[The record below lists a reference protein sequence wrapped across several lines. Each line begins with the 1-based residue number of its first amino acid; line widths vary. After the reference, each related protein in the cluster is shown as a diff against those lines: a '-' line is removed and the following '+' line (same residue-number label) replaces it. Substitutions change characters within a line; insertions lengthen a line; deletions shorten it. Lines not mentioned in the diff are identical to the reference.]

1 MISKQKLS
9 FREEVVSNKKCV
21 SIDLEE
27 FNDVVDFEINMIQNN
42 PSLPF
47 LDVKV
52 FRLDN
57 VTKLVYDVG
66 RKETLEHFINSRE
79 FGKDI
84 FFNIIE
90 SIMKT
95 INSSNEFMLDNNK
108 IILNLKYI
116 FIDKNSFLIYMIFVP
131 VDMRYE
137 YSIEDE
143 FANICKKILDK
154 FKNIKKELSRNEK
167 KIVGIINSRNFTFEK
182 LEQAFYLYNKEN
194 VSELN
199 YRKDIENTGD
209 YDEILKEIDNKLRS
223 HENYENQQN
232 DDKNSHIEKSIIE
245 ENYKDIDGLDFSD
258 FDIDDYE
265 NNEENDEELGYREY
279 RDVQQ
284 LDKIT
289 NNKSNKLFIL
299 QLIVVMLIGS
309 IVLLFSVDDKQFFI
323 MVMSIMIFVLILL
336 VVLIVLS
343 FRKKRN

>member
-52 FRLDN
+52 FRIDN

-66 RKETLEHFINSRE
+66 RKETLEHFINSHE

-95 INSSNEFMLDNNK
+95 INSSNEFMLDKNK

-131 VDMRYE
+131 VDMRNE

-143 FANICKKILDK
+143 FANICKQILDK
-154 FKNIKKELSRNEK
+154 FKNIKKELSHNEK
-167 KIVGIINSRNFTFEK
+167 KIVGVINSRNFTFEK

-194 VSELN
+194 VSELD

-343 FRKKRN
+343 FKKNRN

>member
-21 SIDLEE
+21 SIELEE

-57 VTKLVYDVG
+57 VTKLVYDLG
-66 RKETLEHFINSRE
+66 RKETLEHFINSCE
-79 FGKDI
+79 FGKDT
-84 FFNIIE
+84 FFNILE

-137 YSIEDE
+137 CSIEDE
-143 FANICKKILDK
+143 FTNICKKILDK

-167 KIVGIINSRNFTFEK
+167 KIVGVINSRNFTFEK

-232 DDKNSHIEKSIIE
+232 DDMNSHIEKSIIE

-284 LDKIT
+284 LDKVT

-336 VVLIVLS
+336 VVLIVIS